1 MNRLEGKVALVT
13 GGGSGIG
20 RATCERLASEG
31 AAVVAVDVNDAGGA
45 ETIALVK
52 SAGGEGVYHHL
63 DVTSE
68 AGWQALIETIEAE
81 RGRLDILVNNAGLY
95 RRGFLDDMDLD
106 EFRQLFAVNVE
117 GVFLGMKYAARL
129 MRKSGGGSIVNLS
142 SGAGLIG
149 SPGGVGYCGTKGA
162 VRLMTKAAGV
172 ELPRFGIRVNSV
184 HPGYVDTPM
193 GASVID
199 AIGGDP
205 DQRREQLTRAV
216 PIRDW
221 ANPEDIANGIA
232 FLASDDS
239 RYMTGSELIIDGGA
253 TAQ

>member
-1 MNRLEGKVALVT
+1 MKRLEGKVALVT

-31 AAVVAVDVNDAGGA
+31 AHVVAVDVNDAGGA
-45 ETIALVK
+45 ETVVSVK
-52 SAGGEGVYHHL
+52 DAGGVCVYHHL

-68 AGWQALIETIEAE
+68 TGWQVLIESIEAE
-81 RGRLDILVNNAGLY
+81 QGRLDILVNNAGLY
-95 RRGFLDDMDLD
+95 RRGFLDDMELD
-106 EFRQLFAVNVE
+106 EFRRLFAVNVE

-129 MRKSGGGSIVNLS
+129 MRKSGGGSIINLS

-149 SPGGVGYCGTKGA
+149 SPGGIGYCGTKGA
-162 VRLMTKAAGV
+162 VRLMSKAAGV
-172 ELPRFGIRVNSV
+172 ELPRYGIRVNSV

-239 RYMTGSELIIDGGA
+239 RYMTGSELVIDGGA